1 MRVYMREFESSYKNE
16 ILVIDVDLFRASAA
30 EAVRFKNILD
40 REIVDGYNN
49 LVIDLTKCLFID
61 STFIGALI
69 VTKKKLDLSD
79 GQLKLII
86 TDKIIQNAAHLVK
99 TISIFNTFHSIHDAL
114 RNNNSSNVEVE
125 VKTERM
131 FALV

>member
-1 MRVYMREFESSYKNE
+1 MREFESSYTNE

-40 REIVDGYNN
+40 REIADGYNN
-49 LVIDLTKCLFID
+49 LVIDLTKCLSID

-69 VTKKKLDLSD
+69 VTKKKLELSD

-99 TISIFNTFHSIHDAL
+99 TISIFNTFYSIHDAL
-114 RNNNSSNVEVE
+114 RNNNLSNVEVE